1 MNSIKHREI
10 VLSTSHRSES
20 LRVAGVTLVE
30 VLVCMGV
37 IGLILAIVLPAIQ
50 ATRSAVARIHCQ
62 SRLKQI
68 STAVLNYESQWSMLP
83 VGSTRMSVLGS
94 VRHQLGI
101 PNLDADLQSNIE
113 LLNKL
118 AESMAPMIGCPAD
131 AVGRGANYCSNHG
144 TSAPFLGG
152 PFGFNRSSTSEV
164 TDGLSQTAMM
174 SEWLKGPGW
183 PAGSGSIDRSEPRRL
198 IFNWMPYVASESMAG
213 VLEVNC
219 QTLDVTTAFI
229 LTPRRGADWLNY
241 GVTFSGYNHQY
252 PPNAKS
258 CANGSSALLAG
269 FAASSQHSGGVN
281 VAMMDG
287 SVRFVANSIDK
298 TVWRA
303 LGTRA
308 GGESFSHE

>member
-1 MNSIKHREI
+1 MKSNSRRQN
-10 VLSTSHRSES
+10 VLVTRPGRKSH
-20 LRVAGVTLVE
+20 RVAGISVIE
-30 VLVCMGV
+30 VLVCLAV
-37 IGLILAIVLPAIQ
+37 IGLILSIALPAVQ
-50 ATRSAVARIHCQ
+50 ATRNAAARIQCQ

-68 STAVLNYESQWSMLP
+68 ATAVLNYESQWSMLP
-83 VGSTRMSVLGS
+83 VGSTHLSALVS

-101 PNLDADLQSNIE
+101 PNVDGDFQSNVA
-113 LLNKL
+113 LWNKL
-118 AESMAPMIGCPAD
+118 AESMAPMIGCAAD
-131 AVGRGANYCSNHG
+131 SVGVGANYCSNHG
-144 TSAPFLGG
+144 TAAPLLAG
-152 PFGFNRSSTSEV
+152 PFGFNRSSISEI

-198 IFNWMPYVASESMAG
+198 IFNWTPYVASESMAG
-213 VLEVNC
+213 FLEGNC
-219 QTLDVTTAFI
+219 QTVDVTTAFI
-229 LTPRRGADWLNY
+229 LTPTRGAEWLNY

-287 SVRFVANSIDK
+287 SGRFVANSIDK
-298 TVWRA
+298 AVWRA

-308 GGESFSHE
+308 GGESVAHE